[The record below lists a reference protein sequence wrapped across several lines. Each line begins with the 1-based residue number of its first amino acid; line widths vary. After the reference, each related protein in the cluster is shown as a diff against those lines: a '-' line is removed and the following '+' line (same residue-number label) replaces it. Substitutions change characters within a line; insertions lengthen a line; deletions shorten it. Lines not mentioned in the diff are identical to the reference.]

1 MKKIIL
7 SLILV
12 AFSTSLFAQI
22 SAEASMPDHPR
33 LLMLEGEENSVLKN
47 IAGDKTWQ
55 KIQQYALIGA
65 DSLLW
70 QEPLQHE
77 IIGRRLLKISREAF
91 FRVFMLSYA
100 YRATRDVKYARKAEL
115 EMLSLCNFADWN
127 PSHFLDVAEMTT
139 AISIGYD
146 WLYNYLPQSSKKIIS
161 DAIVRK
167 GLMPSMDPEYNG
179 WLIRHNNWNQVC
191 NASMALGALAV
202 WEENKALSAQI
213 INRSIESIKLP
224 MAMYS
229 PHGAYPEGY
238 GYWHYGTTYNVL
250 FLSAIERVF
259 GSDFGLSQAPG
270 FMTSP
275 NFVMNMIGQGEKPF
289 NFGDSGGGLRLNT
302 SLFWFADKLNN
313 PGFIRY
319 ELAQL
324 LKPETYFYEGD
335 NRALPALFV
344 WGTQIKIDNLPVPAQ
359 NMFVG
364 AGETPV
370 CLMRSGWDEE
380 KDIYLAVKGGS
391 PSSNSHN
398 HLDEGS
404 FVMDAMGVRWAMDF
418 GPQSYNTI
426 ESKGIKLWDNAQEG
440 QRWSIFR
447 YNNFAHNVVS
457 VDNQLFDVNGR
468 AEIEKWSDNPA
479 FMFGTLNTTSFY
491 HGKLKSAK
499 RGLAIIG
506 GKYVQVQDELQA
518 GDKSVIVQWRMATPA
533 KVSIKRNKIELTQ
546 QGKKMRLE
554 VISKTPVT
562 LKTWSTQPTTDYDEE
577 NPNTIIVGYEM
588 QLPSNSTETVIV
600 RLIPSKE
607 KKQKLVLTTIDD
619 WK

>member
-1 MKKIIL
+1 MKKIFL
-7 SLILV
+7 SLFLF
-12 AFSTSLFAQI
+12 AFSIELFAQI
-22 SAEASMPDHPR
+22 NADAIMPDHPR
-33 LLMLEGEENSVLKN
+33 ILMLKGEEKNVIKN
-47 IAGDKTWQ
+47 ITGDKTWQ

-65 DSLLW
+65 DSLLHK
-70 QEPLQHE
+70 EPLQRI
-77 IIGRRLLKISREAF
+77 IIGKRLLETSREAF
-91 FRVFMLSYA
+91 FRVFLLSYA
-100 YRATRDVKYARKAEL
+100 YRTTGDVKYASHAER
-115 EMLSLCNFADWN
+115 EMLSLCYFPDWN

-146 WLYNYLPQSSKKIIS
+146 WLYDYLPQSSKKIIR
-161 DAIVRK
+161 DAIVHK
-167 GLMPSMDPEYNG
+167 GLMPSMDSEYNG
-179 WLIRHNNWNQVC
+179 WLKRHNNWNQVC
-191 NASMALGALAV
+191 NASMTLGALAV
-202 WEENKALSAQI
+202 WEENTTLSAQI

-224 MAMYS
+224 MSMYS
-229 PHGAYPEGY
+229 PDGTYPEGY

-270 FMTSP
+270 FMNSP
-275 NFVMNMIGQGEKPF
+275 NFVLNMVGQDEKPF

-313 PGFIRY
+313 TGLIRL

-324 LKPETYFYEGD
+324 LKPETYFYEGN

-344 WGTQIKIDNLPVPAQ
+344 WGTKIKIDNLPAPAQ

-370 CLMRSGWDEE
+370 CLMRSGWDER

-391 PSSNSHN
+391 PSSNTHN

-404 FVMDAMGVRWAMDF
+404 FVMDAMGVRWALDF

-426 ESKGIKLWDNAQEG
+426 ESKGINLWDNTQDG
-440 QRWSIFR
+440 QRWSVFR
-447 YNNFAHNVVS
+447 YNNFAHNVIS
-457 VDNQLFDVNGR
+457 VDNKLLDVKGR
-468 AEIEKWSDNPA
+468 AEIESWSDNPA

-491 HGKLKSAK
+491 HGHLKSAK
-499 RGLAIIG
+499 RGLAIVE

-518 GDKSVIVQWRMATPA
+518 GDKSVNVQWRMATPA
-533 KVSIKRNKIELTQ
+533 KVSIKGNKIVLTQ

-554 VISKTPVT
+554 VISKIPVT
-562 LKTWSTQPTTDYDEE
+562 LKTWSTQPSNDYDEE

-588 QLPSNSTETVIV
+588 QIPANSTETVIV

-607 KKQKLVLTTIDD
+607 KKQKLVLTPIDN